1 VEPGELARYLGYEAV
16 FVVGPGWL
24 VLRAVAP
31 GIRSRAWQ
39 LALGWPTGLT
49 LEVLAFSLTAA
60 IGARDLFWAYPAIAA
75 AGSALALRGRWRDG
89 SAPPL
94 LTPPARLA
102 IAGLTLLAFAY
113 IGVAYFTITPLPGT
127 APGVVYPGDMTFHIA
142 VAASALHGWPPG
154 QWEVAGFPFGYHYFA
169 NLHMAAISQVS
180 GIHLPLVVFRLYD
193 VPLTALLCL
202 QVALAGRLLGG
213 RVWAAP
219 VTVALFLL
227 VREIDLTISDTFP
240 FGGIGMYHLWASPS
254 QLLGMTMFVPAV
266 AILALLLD
274 GGLASRASPQ
284 LAVTRGRLW
293 VVLALLMLG
302 AGGSKSVIL
311 PMLIGGLIVY
321 LAWSRRARGRFDAAG
336 LRALALA
343 AGLMLAYYL
352 VMYRGNSL
360 GLRIH
365 PPSTIR
371 EMPPLERLR
380 DIWPDGTPAA
390 VGYWLVAIAGG
401 TLMYFGAPL
410 IGLALWLRGRPLRSL
425 DAGPVLLISLLVV
438 GIGAFLFLY
447 DEYLEQTYFTLFGL
461 IAALPLAAA
470 GLIEFYE
477 RRVAALGWRRLL
489 AFAIAATA
497 ALVVG
502 ALLADRLAVQG
513 HTIQADAALY
523 VPLAIAIG
531 ALALGAALLR
541 GRARLWAG
549 ALAVGTVLLAGVLDS
564 PLDVIPHTVRQ
575 LDNGAPLYTAS
586 RAGLRPRE
594 LEGMEWI
601 RDHVPDDAVL
611 SVSNDRTP
619 HTFRLGPTDSDFTA
633 FAERRTFREGWSY
646 TPRAN
651 AIGQRDVA
659 AGRKDPFPK
668 RTALERNLFE
678 HGDARAAR
686 IMERRFGV
694 DYVVVSRKDGAVNPA
709 VYRLGR
715 VVYSNP
721 AVDVIEL
728 SGHQAAL
735 FGSGGRSP

>member
-1 VEPGELARYLGYEAV
+1 MEPGELARYVGYEGL
-16 FVVGPGWL
+16 FVIGPGWL
-24 VLRAVAP
+24 VLRAIAP

-39 LALGWPTGLT
+39 LALGWPIGLT
-49 LEVLAFSLTAA
+49 LEILAFSLTAA
-60 IGARDLFWAYPAIAA
+60 IGARDLFWAYPAVAA
-75 AGSALALRGRWRDG
+75 IGAAVGLRGRW
-89 SAPPL
+89 ATAPVPPL
-94 LTPPARLA
+94 LTRPARLTV
-102 IAGLTLLAFAY
+102 AGLALMAFAY
-113 IGVAYFTITPLPGT
+113 IGVAYFTITPLPGS

-154 QWEVAGFPFGYHYFA
+154 EWGVAGLPFGYHYFA

-180 GIHLPLVVFRLYD
+180 GLHLPLIVFRLYD
-193 VPLTALLCL
+193 VPLTALLVL

-219 VTVALFLL
+219 VAAALFLL
-227 VREIDLTISDTFP
+227 VREIDLTIGDPFP

-254 QLLGMTMFVPAV
+254 QLLGMTIFVPAV
-266 AILALLLD
+266 AVLALLLD
-274 GGLASRASPQ
+274 EGLASRATPQ
-284 LAVTRGRLW
+284 LGATRTRLW
-293 VVLALLMLG
+293 IVLAVLLLG
-302 AGGSKSVIL
+302 AGGAKSVIL
-311 PMLIGGLIVY
+311 PMLIGGLVVY
-321 LAWSRRARGRFDAAG
+321 LVWSRYVRGRFDPTG

-371 EMPPLERLR
+371 EMPPFERLH
-380 DIWPDGTPAA
+380 DIWPGGTPAA
-390 VGYWLVAIAGG
+390 IGYWLVAIGGG
-401 TLMYFGAPL
+401 TLMYFAAPL
-410 IGLALWLRGRPLRSL
+410 LGLLLWLRGRGVRSL
-425 DAGPVLLISLLVV
+425 EPAPLLLISLLLV
-438 GIGAFLFLY
+438 GVGAFLFLY

-461 IAALPLAAA
+461 IAVLPLAAA

-477 RRVAALGWRRLL
+477 GRLADLDWRRLV
-489 AFAIAATA
+489 AAAIGLTA

-502 ALLADRLAVQG
+502 ALLADRLATQG
-513 HTIQADAALY
+513 HYIQADAALY
-523 VPLAIAIG
+523 APLAVAIG
-531 ALALGAALLR
+531 ALALGAAFLR
-541 GRARLWAG
+541 GRARLWLG
-549 ALAVGTVLLAGVLDS
+549 ALTVGAVMLSAALDS

-575 LDNGAPLYTAS
+575 LDNGAPLHTTS

-601 RDHVPDDAVL
+601 RDHLPDDAVL

-619 HTFRLGPTDSDFTA
+619 HTFRLGPTDSDYTA
-633 FAERRTFREGWSY
+633 FAEQRTFREAWSY

-678 HGDARAAR
+678 RGDPRAAR
-686 IMERRFGV
+686 IMARRFGV
-694 DYVVVSRKDGAVNPA
+694 GYVVVSRKDGAVNA
-709 VYRLGR
+709 GVYRLGPL
-715 VVYSNP
+715 VYSNP
-721 AVDVIEL
+721 AVDVIKL
-728 SGHQAAL
+728 S
-735 FGSGGRSP
+735 PPT

>member
-31 GIRSRAWQ
+31 QIRSRAWQ
-39 LALGWPTGLT
+39 LALGWPIGLT
-49 LEVLAFSLTAA
+49 LEILAFSLTAA
-60 IGARDLFWAYPAIAA
+60 IGVRDLFWAYPAVAA
-75 AGSALALRGRWRDG
+75 AGALIALRGRWA
-89 SAPPL
+89 SEPAPSL
-94 LTPPARLA
+94 LTSPARLVV
-102 IAGLTLLAFAY
+102 AGLALLAFAY
-113 IGVAYFTITPLPGT
+113 IGVAYFTITPLPGS
-127 APGVVYPGDMTFHIA
+127 APGVVYPGDMTFHIS

-154 QWEVAGFPFGYHYFA
+154 EWGVSGLPFGYHYFA

-180 GIHLPLVVFRLYD
+180 GLHLPLIVFRLYD
-193 VPLTALLCL
+193 VPLTALLVL

-266 AILALLLD
+266 AVLALLLD
-274 GGLASRASPQ
+274 EGLYARAAPQ
-284 LAVTRGRLW
+284 LGATRTRLW
-293 VVLALLMLG
+293 IVLALLLLG
-302 AGGSKSVIL
+302 AGGAKSVIL
-311 PMLIGGLIVY
+311 PMLIGGLVVY
-321 LAWSRRARGRFDAAG
+321 LAWSRWARGRFDPAAI
-336 LRALALA
+336 RALALA

-371 EMPPLERLR
+371 EMPPFERLH
-380 DIWPDGTPAA
+380 DIWPGGTLAA
-390 VGYWLVAIAGG
+390 VGYWIVAILGG
-401 TLMYFGAPL
+401 TLMYFAAPL
-410 IGLALWLRGRPLRSL
+410 LGLALWLRGRAIRSL
-425 DAGPVLLISLLVV
+425 DAGPVLLISLLLV

-461 IAALPLAAA
+461 IVALPLAAA
-470 GLIEFYE
+470 GLISFYE
-477 RRVAALGWRRLL
+477 RRLADLDWRWL
-489 AFAIAATA
+489 AGLAVGVTV

-502 ALLADRLAVQG
+502 AFLADRLAMRG
-513 HTIQADAALY
+513 HFIQADAALY
-523 VPLAIAIG
+523 VSLAVAIG
-531 ALALGAALLR
+531 GLVLGAALLR
-541 GRARLWAG
+541 GRARLWLG
-549 ALAVGTVLLAGVLDS
+549 ALAVGVVMLAAALDS
-564 PLDVIPHTVRQ
+564 PLDVIPHTIRQ
-575 LDNGAPLYTAS
+575 LDNGAPLYPTS

-601 RDHVPDDAVL
+601 RDHLPDDAVL

-619 HTFRLGPTDSDFTA
+619 HTFRLGPIDSDYTA
-633 FAERRTFREGWSY
+633 FAERRTFREAWSY

-668 RTALERNLFE
+668 RTALERNLFV
-678 HGDARAAR
+678 HADARAAR

-694 DYVVVSRKDGAVNPA
+694 DYVVVSRKDGAVNPG

-715 VVYSNP
+715 LVYSNP

-728 SGHQAAL
+728 SPPA
-735 FGSGGRSP
+735 